1 MLWMHFLCFSL
12 STWRFFLLL
21 SMFGRYCC
29 FYCRCGGCC
38 CCSNF
43 SSYFSASVRSRVGSF
58 NFVNWKCKKDTTRIE
73 WVSAAR
79 YIRWRTVHSIQYMAL
94 SHTTG
99 SLMDFCF
106 NLIPNEQTD
115 FSTTT
120 MSRNMVGSCRSF
132 HTYMDVSMFLLG
144 FTFLKIW
151 THQLIFSVLFY
162 FGRTTNN
169 PHLQRTNRISTRC
182 TRCGKVNQKFGQKK
196 IFKPTNNVLCLFYQI
211 ILDSDDSMVRAR
223 YLTFFAPFLLNL
235 FVSQKVLL
243 ALTFSWLL
251 YLSCCRIFSNNST
264 IP

>member
-1 MLWMHFLCFSL
+1 MLLAFNLRF
-12 STWRFFLLL
+12 FFLLL

-29 FYCRCGGCC
+29 FYCRCGGGGVSCC

-43 SSYFSASVRSRVGSF
+43 SSYSSASFRSRVGSF

-120 MSRNMVGSCRSF
+120 MSTNMVGSCRSF
-132 HTYMDVSMFLLG
+132 HTCTDVSMFLLG
-144 FTFLKIW
+144 FIFLKIW
-151 THQLIFSVLFY
+151 THQLIFCSFY
-162 FGRTTNN
+162 FGRTTKNS
-169 PHLQRTNRISTRC
+169 HLQRTNRISTRC
-182 TRCGKVNQKFGQKK
+182 TRCGKVNRKLGKFFLTK
-196 IFKPTNNVLCLFYQI
+196 TNKQCF
-211 ILDSDDSMVRAR
+211 M
-223 YLTFFAPFLLNL
+223 PFLSN
-235 FVSQKVLL
+235 
-243 ALTFSWLL
+243 
-251 YLSCCRIFSNNST
+251 YLR
-264 IP
+264 